1 MKKIIVDDI
10 TSPFR
15 LIGKQFVSKK
25 KTMQYY
31 SQFMESQLARSVAEG
46 SVAIN
51 RLRLYRMIVKLAI
64 IAIGVMTAIQQ

>member
-1 MKKIIVDDI
+1 
-10 TSPFR
+10 
-15 LIGKQFVSKK
+15 
-25 KTMQYY
+25 MQYY

-64 IAIGVMTAIQQ
+64 IVIGVMTAIQQ